1 MNSRVPIIELFLS
14 IISLWW
20 AFICFANNELFDN
33 FPGLFKIFVKIAD
46 EKAWGFVFVS
56 AASIKVL
63 GILLRKKWLR
73 KLGLT
78 MSMLLYGII
87 SSSFFLSES
96 PLSIS
101 AGTYFAMTVLAIWG
115 IREVKFSDA

>member
-1 MNSRVPIIELFLS
+1 MS
-14 IISLWW
+14 IVSLWW
-20 AFICFANNELFDN
+20 AFICFSNDKLFDT
-33 FPGLFKIFVKIAD
+33 FPGLFKVFSQIANED
-46 EKAWGFVFVS
+46 SWGFVFVC
-56 AASIKVL
+56 AAVIKIV
-63 GILLRKKWLR
+63 GVAIRKKAVR
-73 KLGLT
+73 KIGLT
-78 MSMLLYGII
+78 LSALLYGVI